1 MKISIH
7 HWLAALALLLHAL
20 LLPWGVAQAD
30 WTLDPAASRI
40 GFASVKNGVVAE
52 NHHFTDISGSL
63 TDAGDLRIA
72 INLASVETLIPIRN
86 ERMQTLLFKT
96 AEFPQAVITGKGYEV
111 QEFLQLAPGASR
123 TAQTKVAIALHGQSV
138 EAWVSVK
145 VVRSAESQFEVAS
158 LGPVMLNAAA
168 FKLEAGV
175 EALRAVVGLES
186 ISLIVPVTFALTFK
200 AAPGS

>member
-1 MKISIH
+1 MKGSIGRC
-7 HWLAALALLLHAL
+7 LAALALLLPSL
-20 LLPWGVAQAD
+20 LLWGGAAQAD
-30 WTLDPAASRI
+30 WVLDPAASRI

-63 TDAGDLRIA
+63 TDAGDLRIV
-72 INLASVETLIPIRN
+72 IMLASVETLIPIRN

-96 AEFPQAVITGKGYEV
+96 ADFPQAVIAGKGYEV

-123 TAQTKVAIALHGQSV
+123 TAQMKVAIALHGESV
-138 EAWVSVK
+138 EAWVAVK
-145 VVRSAESQFEVAS
+145 VVRSAMDQFEVAS

-168 FKLEAGV
+168 FNLEAGV
-175 EALRAVVGLES
+175 EALRAVVGLDS
-186 ISLIVPVTFALTFK
+186 ISLMVPVTFALTFK